1 MAKVIGSHCRSWQ
14 HSRPLPQS
22 PSAGGPCRMLA
33 VRLQEGSTPGDLAA
47 QAGHYE
53 TAQLLGE
60 RRRLVALAEGQRAQG
75 AQRSTGTGAGTPSAP
90 PWQGPPDR
98 GSHSAAPT
106 HHGSASSRQAMPS
119 SSESLPTAGLHLPS
133 SGRAPLL
140 ADPTGS
146 AVGQADHAP
155 LYPQVFSLGDQ
166 VCCRLITTLTSLPH
180 LSGLHLSCRCAAV
193 QWQAVLHLF
202 VSAGCRHI
210 AAWPCQA
217 HLLV

>member
-1 MAKVIGSHCRSWQ
+1 MAKLIGCHCRSWQ
-14 HSRPLPQS
+14 HSRPLPPS
-22 PSAGGPCRMLA
+22 PSAGGPCHMLA
-33 VRLQEGSTPGDLAA
+33 VPLQEGNTPGDLAA
-47 QAGHYE
+47 QAGHYD

-75 AQRSTGTGAGTPSAP
+75 AQRKGIGTPSAP

-106 HHGSASSRQAMPS
+106 RHGSASSRQAMPS
-119 SSESLPTAGLHLPS
+119 SSGSLPTAGSHLPS

-166 VCCRLITTLTSLPH
+166 VCCRLTPTLTSSP
-180 LSGLHLSCRCAAV
+180 LSPCLHQLCRCAAV
-193 QWQAVLHLF
+193 QWQAALHLF
-202 VSAGCRHI
+202 CLCRGCRHI
-210 AAWPCQA
+210 C
-217 HLLV
+217 